1 MGQQSTGQLAIANE
15 RRARE
20 AEEKVVRAL
29 EEIAAEGGKA
39 TFYGV
44 AKRSGVSRGA
54 LYASDGLRAMVEAAR
69 SAQKLLPIY
78 GNRGLVE
85 ENQQL
90 KAKIA
95 DLERRVAEPAVRRCE
110 LRFDVTWRW
119 GSDGLLEV
127 DFLPLAS

>member
-20 AEEKVVRAL
+20 AEEKVARAL
-29 EEIAAEGGKA
+29 EEIAAEGGKP

-54 LYASDGLRAMVEAAR
+54 LYASNGLRAMVEAAR
-69 SAQKLLPIY
+69 SAQELLPIR

-85 ENQQL
+85 ENRQL
-90 KAKIA
+90 KVKIA
-95 DLERRVAEPAVRRCE
+95 DLERRVAEQTVRRCE